1 MQEAYEKTKNSA
13 RKSAERGKRNHD
25 RKVRS
30 SELEPGD
37 RVLVRNLTPRGGTG
51 KLRSHWEE
59 TIHKVVRQVNKDAP
73 FYEVVPEQG
82 KGRDSR
88 ILHRN
93 LLLPCDHPPLEV
105 PLQVARSQRKNLKQT
120 NEGKN
125 NTQQEDDSDE
135 DSEDD
140 CLYYL
145 PQQPSQDAH
154 PQACNE
160 EEYNGQAADSE
171 PTGAHHKQ
179 GEEQERLI
187 QPREDPGEIELL
199 DRDEAPEELEN
210 SWRQPCTATSVT
222 SIT

>member
-1 MQEAYEKTKNSA
+1 MQSHWLFSLLSPFWEDPKTACRHTLPPDTRNRYAWPQRVHAKWREGMQEAYEKTKNSA

-59 TIHKVVRQVNKDAP
+59 TIHKVVRRVNKDAP
-73 FYEVVPEQG
+73 FYKVVPEQG

-105 PLQVARSQRKNLKQT
+105 PLQVARSQRKNLK
-120 NEGKN
+120 
-125 NTQQEDDSDE
+125 
-135 DSEDD
+135 
-140 CLYYL
+140 
-145 PQQPSQDAH
+145 
-154 PQACNE
+154 
-160 EEYNGQAADSE
+160 
-171 PTGAHHKQ
+171 
-179 GEEQERLI
+179 
-187 QPREDPGEIELL
+187 
-199 DRDEAPEELEN
+199 
-210 SWRQPCTATSVT
+210 
-222 SIT
+222 

>member
-1 MQEAYEKTKNSA
+1 M
-13 RKSAERGKRNHD
+13 
-25 RKVRS
+25 
-30 SELEPGD
+30 EPGD
-37 RVLVRNLTPRGGTG
+37 RVLVRNLTPRGGSG

-59 TIHKVVRQVNKDAP
+59 TIHKVVRRVNKDAP
-73 FYEVVPEQG
+73 FYKVVPEQG

-222 SIT
+222 SIK

>member
-1 MQEAYEKTKNSA
+1 MQEAYEKRKNSA

-59 TIHKVVRQVNKDAP
+59 TIHKVVRRVNKDAP
-73 FYEVVPEQG
+73 FYKVVPEQG

-105 PLQVARSQRKNLKQT
+105 PLQVARSQRKNLK
-120 NEGKN
+120 
-125 NTQQEDDSDE
+125 
-135 DSEDD
+135 
-140 CLYYL
+140 
-145 PQQPSQDAH
+145 
-154 PQACNE
+154 
-160 EEYNGQAADSE
+160 
-171 PTGAHHKQ
+171 
-179 GEEQERLI
+179 
-187 QPREDPGEIELL
+187 
-199 DRDEAPEELEN
+199 
-210 SWRQPCTATSVT
+210 
-222 SIT
+222 

>member
-93 LLLPCDHPPLEV
+93 LLLPCDHLPLEV
-105 PLQVARSQRKNLKQT
+105 PLKVARSQRKNLKQT

-160 EEYNGQAADSE
+160 EEYIGQAADSE